1 MIETSHF
8 EPSYFQTAADAIPR
22 AWFDFQPTVG
32 VILGSGWSQTL
43 LDSKYEASLPFSAI
57 PGFGASTVQGHAGEV
72 RILNVG
78 NARVIAF
85 CGRRH
90 FYEGAGWGPVVM
102 PVELMRRLGVR
113 RLLLTNAAGAVN
125 PALNPGDL
133 LLIRDHINTTGRNPL
148 QGPVVEGWGTR
159 FPDQSEIYSK
169 AFAET
174 IQRIAKKNGKP
185 LPEGIYA
192 YTAGPVYETPA
203 EIRAYGIWGVDAV
216 GMSTVP
222 EATVANAIGM
232 KTAAMSCITNM
243 AAGIGGQ
250 RLTHAEVIE
259 ATRAAT
265 PRMGALLMAILR
277 TSNEVAIA

>member
-1 MIETSHF
+1 MIETKPF
-8 EPSYFQTAADAIPR
+8 QPSYFQAATDAIPR
-22 AWFDFQPTVG
+22 TWFDFRPTIG
-32 VILGSGWSQTL
+32 VILGSGWSQAL
-43 LDSKYEASLPFSAI
+43 LDAPYEASLPFSAI

-72 RILNVG
+72 RILPVG
-78 NARVIAF
+78 DARVIAF

-90 FYEGAGWGPVVM
+90 FYEGAGWGPVV
-102 PVELMRRLGVR
+102 
-113 RLLLTNAAGAVN
+113 
-125 PALNPGDL
+125 
-133 LLIRDHINTTGRNPL
+133 
-148 QGPVVEGWGTR
+148 EGWGPR

-169 AFAET
+169 TFAEM
-174 IQRIAKKNGKP
+174 IQSIAKKDGKP

-232 KTAAMSCITNM
+232 KTAALSCITNM
-243 AAGIGGQ
+243 ASGIGRK

-265 PRMGALLMAILR
+265 PRMGALLMDILR
-277 TSNEVAIA
+277 TSNEVSVD

>member
-1 MIETSHF
+1 MNESTHF
-8 EPSYFQTAADAIPR
+8 HPSTFQTAAAAIPR
-22 AWFDFQPTVG
+22 DWFDFQPTIG
-32 VILGSGWSQTL
+32 VILGSGWGQAL
-43 LDSKYEASLPFSAI
+43 LDAPCEASLPFSAI
-57 PGFGASTVQGHAGEV
+57 PGYGASTVQGHAGEV
-72 RILNVG
+72 RILRVG
-78 NARVIAF
+78 EARVIAF

-90 FYEGAGWGPVVM
+90 FYEGVGWGPVVM

-125 PALNPGDL
+125 PALTPGDL

-148 QGPVVEGWGTR
+148 QGPVIEGWGTR

-169 AFAET
+169 DFAAM
-174 IQRIAKKNGKP
+174 IQRIAKNNGKP

-232 KTAAMSCITNM
+232 KTAALSCITNM
-243 AAGIGGQ
+243 AAGIAGQ

-259 ATRAAT
+259 ATKAAT
-265 PRMGALLMAILR
+265 PRMGALLMEILR
-277 TSNEVAIA
+277 ASDEVAND